1 MDSDDDEH
9 SERVLKVVVCGDGAS
24 GKTSLCMRFSQ
35 DNFGRHYQQ
44 TVGLDFFSRR
54 LLLPG
59 NVSVLLQVTSTLI
72 FEASITLDL

>member
-44 TVGLDFFSRR
+44 
-54 LLLPG
+54 
-59 NVSVLLQVTSTLI
+59 VTL
-72 FEASITLDL
+72 